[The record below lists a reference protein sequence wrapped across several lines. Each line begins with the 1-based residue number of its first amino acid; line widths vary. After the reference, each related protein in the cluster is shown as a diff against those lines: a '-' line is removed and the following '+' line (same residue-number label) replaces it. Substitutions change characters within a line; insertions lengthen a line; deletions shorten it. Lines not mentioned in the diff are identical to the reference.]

1 MTVLLGE
8 GTIEIIYGSISI
20 PAGPQTLS
28 GYLARPDGE
37 GDWPTVLL
45 FGPDPKPLSSIK
57 NICRVFA
64 RHGIAALAPDMTE
77 SHEANALI
85 ASRVASFISTASGD
99 WSNALGGYGVL
110 AYGFGIYDASG
121 LVAGDGRVV
130 AMASVAATLD
140 DNVADDLM
148 ASQIPGL
155 WIGSRSD
162 DSTDVDVSI
171 ARNESLPQ
179 TMFVI
184 YPEAI
189 DGFWNDDADGFDETT
204 ASDTVDRLIGF
215 FGKELP
221 ARVWNG

>member
-8 GTIEIIYGSISI
+8 GTIEIIYGSTSI
-20 PAGPQTLS
+20 AAGPQTLS

-37 GDWPTVLL
+37 GDWPTVLV
-45 FGPDPKPLSSIK
+45 FGPEPKPLSSIK

-85 ASRVASFISTASGD
+85 ASRVASFVSAGSGD
-99 WSNALGGYGVL
+99 WSNAHGGYGVL
-110 AYGFGIYDASG
+110 AFGFGIHDASG
-121 LVAGDGRVV
+121 LAARDGRVV
-130 AMASVAATLD
+130 AMASVAATLGD
-140 DNVADDLM
+140 SVADDLM

-162 DSTDVDVSI
+162 DSVDVDVSI
-171 ARNESLPQ
+171 ARNKSLPQ

-184 YPEAI
+184 YPDAVC
-189 DGFWNDDADGFDETT
+189 GFWNDDADGFDENA

-215 FGKELP
+215 YGNELP